1 MMAVRATAVLRVQFH
16 LSIDQLMRFSNTAMM
31 VDSAAKLMNTKNSAP
46 HSCPGGIWLNTLG
59 SVTNTSPG
67 PLPGSTAN
75 AKHAGKMMR
84 PATSATAVSKPQMRS
99 ASPVSDRSLPM

>member
-46 HSCPGGIWLNTLG
+46 HS
-59 SVTNTSPG
+59 
-67 PLPGSTAN
+67 
-75 AKHAGKMMR
+75 
-84 PATSATAVSKPQMRS
+84 
-99 ASPVSDRSLPM
+99 